1 MNATPFSR
9 LSSCSL
15 HSGLWKMLI
24 VMLIVQ
30 TPIDIGEQSNTLQL
44 CQAYVYCMFLSLSL
58 IPIFIPVFCVFVSFI
73 FLFCFLKGSLSK
85 SNTVSHSMRQ
95 LQSPASWSGPSILS
109 PTSWLFKRAKAQQCS
124 FLNTQIHPC
133 TNRGTAVW
141 QKSPPPPSLSLSPS
155 LLTLDSDTLALLI
168 THPPP

>member
-1 MNATPFSR
+1 MSSLCILHVS
-9 LSSCSL
+9 LS
-15 HSGLWKMLI
+15 
-24 VMLIVQ
+24 
-30 TPIDIGEQSNTLQL
+30 
-44 CQAYVYCMFLSLSL
+44 LSLSL
-58 IPIFIPVFCVFVSFI
+58 IPIFIPVFYFFVSFI

-141 QKSPPPPSLSLSPS
+141 QKSPPPPSLSLS